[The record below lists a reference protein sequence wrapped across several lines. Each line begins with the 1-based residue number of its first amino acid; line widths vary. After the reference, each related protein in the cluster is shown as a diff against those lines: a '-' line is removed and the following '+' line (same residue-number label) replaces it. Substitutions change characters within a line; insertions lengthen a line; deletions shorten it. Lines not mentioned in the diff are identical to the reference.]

1 MKKHL
6 LIFRKRS
13 GRMCLWRPIGVG
25 LFLLC
30 LSPAVYGGILDKKV
44 TVSVKKVT
52 LQEAIA
58 AILQQTDY
66 GISYNV
72 DEISHI
78 HDVSLS
84 VENAPFEE
92 VLSKCLA
99 PYGFTFSFHGQ
110 TVVISAV
117 GMPEREVK
125 GIVVDAG
132 GEPLAGVSIV
142 IRQKGHEDV
151 YGITDVDGR
160 FKLKLPDGGR
170 AKIVF
175 RFIGFKEK
183 IVEADG
189 KPMHVVL
196 REDTQ
201 KLNEI
206 VKIGY
211 YDQRRGNLTGSVT
224 SVMMDDIL
232 EPNMTTID
240 QALEGRIPDLLFMQN
255 SGEVGATARLRVRG
269 TSTLIGNREP
279 LWVLD
284 GFVLQDPVDVSAEQL
299 NDPDYIN
306 YVGNAI
312 AGINPQDIERIDVLK
327 DASATALYGTRA
339 SNGVIVV
346 TTKKG
351 RPGPPSISYA
361 NNTKFTVRPRYSDR
375 NINLMNSQE
384 RMSFGKD
391 LCDLHYVFPSGMPMV
406 GYEGAY
412 YRYQTGQTTYDE
424 FLAECAHYETT
435 NTDWFKLLTQD
446 AWTQQHTLSISGGS
460 ESTRYY
466 ASIGYTSE
474 TGTIKTEFVD
484 RYTASMNVMTNITRN
499 LMANIRLNGNIQE
512 KNHLPSDVAV
522 LDYAYNTTRALP
534 AYNEDGSLYY
544 YKNHGY
550 SSVGDGSKHY
560 SQYDYNI
567 INEMNNTS
575 DDYSGNTFMVSADL
589 TYKVKDIVDLTAAA
603 SYSRSS
609 TLQTT
614 WYGEKTNYVAIL
626 KNGESDE
633 LPIPGETGL
642 CELPYGGVYNTTNT
656 INESFTGRLQAN
668 LHWSFGDDKQHLI
681 TSTAGYEVNM
691 ARSNG
696 ISDQTRGYYK
706 DRGMKYVTMDSESLD
721 DFPLY
726 KEWLAAGHRSLTAGK
741 TNQLS
746 GYLTAAYSYYNLFTV
761 SLSGRFDA
769 SNKFGSRSNE
779 KFLPVWSVSG
789 RWNIKDTFFPVSD
802 KLGELSMRLSY
813 GKTGNMLD
821 GETPNLLINQGT
833 MDAFY
838 GENTSTVA
846 SLPNPNL
853 RWEQTDQYNIGLDL
867 NLFDGRLL
875 FSTDF
880 WYKYTTDAFASVNVA
895 LVNGVSSYR
904 MNNGDIKNKGFSFSI
919 SGYPIRNKDWKL
931 YLSTNYSYASNTVQ
945 TNTSETYN
953 IENYLN
959 GTAIVDGR
967 PIGTFYSYK
976 YLGLNPNTGVPMFD
990 DYQDR
995 QHLLAGKTLAE
1006 VVPQVMV
1013 ESGNRDPDF
1022 TGSLYATLTW
1032 KQFSLNTNF
1041 NYRIGSKMRLF
1052 ALYEPVIRGV
1062 SSDKNVRKEFVNRWQ
1077 KPGDEKYTDIPVLV
1091 SPSDPSYADYNQ
1103 HWSSGVSASQSG
1115 VPTFAY
1121 SLWNMYDDSDLR
1133 VVPGDYLRLSS
1144 LTLSYNFT
1152 SMQLASTF
1160 LKSLRLS
1167 FNVTNVF
1174 TLASSKLDGQDPT
1187 QTSFTGVNLSTR
1199 PSYTFGLNV
1208 SF

>member
-312 AGINPQDIERIDVLK
+312 AGINPQDIERIDILK

-339 SNGVIVV
+339 SNGVIVGLQRKV
-346 TTKKG
+346 VQVLHQ
-351 RPGPPSISYA
+351 
-361 NNTKFTVRPRYSDR
+361 F
-375 NINLMNSQE
+375 LM
-384 RMSFGKD
+384 
-391 LCDLHYVFPSGMPMV
+391 P
-406 GYEGAY
+406 
-412 YRYQTGQTTYDE
+412 T
-424 FLAECAHYETT
+424 
-435 NTDWFKLLTQD
+435 
-446 AWTQQHTLSISGGS
+446 
-460 ESTRYY
+460 
-466 ASIGYTSE
+466 
-474 TGTIKTEFVD
+474 
-484 RYTASMNVMTNITRN
+484 TRN
-499 LMANIRLNGNIQE
+499 LLYVPAIRT
-512 KNHLPSDVAV
+512 V
-522 LDYAYNTTRALP
+522 
-534 AYNEDGSLYY
+534 
-544 YKNHGY
+544 
-550 SSVGDGSKHY
+550 
-560 SQYDYNI
+560 
-567 INEMNNTS
+567 
-575 DDYSGNTFMVSADL
+575 
-589 TYKVKDIVDLTAAA
+589 
-603 SYSRSS
+603 
-609 TLQTT
+609 
-614 WYGEKTNYVAIL
+614 
-626 KNGESDE
+626 
-633 LPIPGETGL
+633 
-642 CELPYGGVYNTTNT
+642 
-656 INESFTGRLQAN
+656 
-668 LHWSFGDDKQHLI
+668 
-681 TSTAGYEVNM
+681 
-691 ARSNG
+691 
-696 ISDQTRGYYK
+696 IS
-706 DRGMKYVTMDSESLD
+706 
-721 DFPLY
+721 
-726 KEWLAAGHRSLTAGK
+726 
-741 TNQLS
+741 
-746 GYLTAAYSYYNLFTV
+746 
-761 SLSGRFDA
+761 
-769 SNKFGSRSNE
+769 
-779 KFLPVWSVSG
+779 
-789 RWNIKDTFFPVSD
+789 I
-802 KLGELSMRLSY
+802 
-813 GKTGNMLD
+813 
-821 GETPNLLINQGT
+821 
-833 MDAFY
+833 
-838 GENTSTVA
+838 
-846 SLPNPNL
+846 
-853 RWEQTDQYNIGLDL
+853 
-867 NLFDGRLL
+867 
-875 FSTDF
+875 
-880 WYKYTTDAFASVNVA
+880 
-895 LVNGVSSYR
+895 
-904 MNNGDIKNKGFSFSI
+904 
-919 SGYPIRNKDWKL
+919 
-931 YLSTNYSYASNTVQ
+931 
-945 TNTSETYN
+945 
-953 IENYLN
+953 
-959 GTAIVDGR
+959 
-967 PIGTFYSYK
+967 
-976 YLGLNPNTGVPMFD
+976 
-990 DYQDR
+990 
-995 QHLLAGKTLAE
+995 
-1006 VVPQVMV
+1006 
-1013 ESGNRDPDF
+1013 
-1022 TGSLYATLTW
+1022 
-1032 KQFSLNTNF
+1032 
-1041 NYRIGSKMRLF
+1041 
-1052 ALYEPVIRGV
+1052 
-1062 SSDKNVRKEFVNRWQ
+1062 
-1077 KPGDEKYTDIPVLV
+1077 
-1091 SPSDPSYADYNQ
+1091 
-1103 HWSSGVSASQSG
+1103 
-1115 VPTFAY
+1115 
-1121 SLWNMYDDSDLR
+1121 
-1133 VVPGDYLRLSS
+1133 
-1144 LTLSYNFT
+1144 
-1152 SMQLASTF
+1152 
-1160 LKSLRLS
+1160 
-1167 FNVTNVF
+1167 
-1174 TLASSKLDGQDPT
+1174 
-1187 QTSFTGVNLSTR
+1187 
-1199 PSYTFGLNV
+1199 
-1208 SF
+1208 